1 MSTRTKVLWTAVGC
15 LLIGV
20 CGGAVAAQVVE
31 SAWHVRYLNTGLFR
45 LSANQNAEFHATLDD
60 TRAGASATVLMTFID
75 ERGVVVARREVVLQG
90 GQSATLE
97 MAGPAVVRAHAEFAE
112 ATSFSSP
119 RRAIVGSVELLDL
132 TTLERGPTCSID
144 EGGSSSGGR
153 Q

>member
-1 MSTRTKVLWTAVGC
+1 MSTRTKMVWTAVGG

-20 CGGAVAAQVVE
+20 CAGAVAADAVE
-31 SAWHVRYLNTGLFR
+31 TVWHVRYLNTGLIT
-45 LSANQNAEFHATLDD
+45 LSAGQNAEFHATLDD
-60 TRAGASATVLMTFID
+60 TRAGAPATVIMTFID
-75 ERGVVVARREVVLQG
+75 ERGAIVARRDVVLQG

-112 ATSFSSP
+112 ATSFFSP
-119 RRAIVGSVELLDL
+119 RRAVVGSMERLDL
-132 TTLERGPTCSID
+132 TTQERGPTCSID